1 MRLRRTLLSLVACL
15 ALAACASVTV
25 PVSGTQPRQG
35 VIDTSWRAGGEFNM
49 TEALALLEFCIALDY
64 GVDKEKDYA
73 ANARPSNA
81 AGWEEVFP
89 TPDEVLP
96 ANSVPLGIGR
106 YNNAWKLYHKLGSD
120 IYVVAVR
127 GTIED
132 KQSIADDLI
141 ATSVADY
148 PVRLPINE
156 RQMLQF
162 YLAET
167 PQAESHLGWTYAMAA
182 LMFNDD
188 DSPGRQHAGI
198 LQVLRDE
205 VPAGSRILI
214 TGHSQG
220 AAVATLV
227 HAFLHYALADG
238 NDRYGIARKGF
249 TLKSYV
255 FAQPKPG
262 NWQFAMDFAQI
273 ANGQAF
279 VINNDR
285 DWVPQTPLSI
295 QFLDEP
301 GTYLLGQITSQ
312 PGLTGLINLGLGIGE
327 VGFGT
332 GRRAAIALHVENETI
347 KAAVRA
353 MNIPLRYLD
362 PLQSPLPA
370 YSVNY
375 ALAGTQVP
383 VFGSA
388 SRDVPLDGTA
398 MAEHHGPTY
407 RYLLES
413 RESLGGPPQRVV
425 YPEAH
430 PGM

>member
-1 MRLRRTLLSLVACL
+1 MRLRRTLFPLVACV

-25 PVSGTQPRQG
+25 PVSGIQPRQAA
-35 VIDTSWRAGGEFNM
+35 IDTSWRTGGEFNM
-49 TEALALLEFCIALDY
+49 PEALALLEFCIALDY
-64 GVDKEKDYA
+64 GLKGEYVPPVPMPA
-73 ANARPSNA
+73 NA

-89 TPDEVLP
+89 DDHATLP
-96 ANSVPLGIGR
+96 TNRAPQGIGR
-106 YNNAWKLYHKLGSD
+106 YNNAWKLFHKLGSD

-132 KQSIADDLI
+132 KESIADDLI

-148 PVRLPINE
+148 PVRLPIND
-156 RQMLQF
+156 RQMVQF
-162 YLAET
+162 TLAET

-182 LMFNDD
+182 LMFNED
-188 DSPGRQHAGI
+188 DSPGHQHAGL
-198 LQVLRDE
+198 LQILRDQ

-227 HAFLHYALADG
+227 HAFLHYALADR
-238 NDRYGIARKGF
+238 NDRYGIAGKGF
-249 TLKSYV
+249 ALKSYV

-301 GTYLLGQITSQ
+301 GTYLLGQLTSQ
-312 PGLTGLINLGLGIGE
+312 PGLAGLINLGLGIGE
-327 VGFGT
+327 LGFGA
-332 GRRAAIALHVENETI
+332 GRRAAIALHVENDTI

-353 MNIPLRYLD
+353 MNILPRYLD
-362 PLQSPLPA
+362 PLQPPLAA

-388 SRDVPLDGTA
+388 SRDVPLDGTP

-413 RESLGGPPQRVV
+413 PASLGGPPQRVIH
-425 YPEAH
+425 PEAV